1 MGYGCPMIRRYT
13 LLTEG
18 STDIALL
25 PILDWTIQRYTNQVF
40 YGEFAYRRGQG
51 LAEKICNV
59 LEDAPCDL
67 LFIHRDSDREEPI
80 RRYEEI
86 QVAIKEAKVDLPN
99 ICVVPVRMM
108 EAWLLFDSG
117 VLRQAA
123 GNRNSRASLTLPTL
137 AQLENVADPKTI
149 LREALRTAS
158 ERRGRKLDEF
168 NKQIPA
174 AMRRITQLTND
185 FSPLLHLSSF
195 QRLQKD
201 VRVTL
206 EAQGWCDS

>member
-1 MGYGCPMIRRYT
+1 MILRYT
-13 LLTEG
+13 FLTEG
-18 STDIALL
+18 STDAALL
-25 PILDWTIQRYTNQVF
+25 PILDWTIQRHTKQIF
-40 YGEFAYRRGQG
+40 TGEFVYRRGQG
-51 LAEKICNV
+51 LADKIHNA

-86 QVAIKEAKVDLPN
+86 QVALTEAKIDLPSV
-99 ICVVPVRMM
+99 CVVPVRMM

-123 GNRNSRASLTLPTL
+123 GNRNSRSSLNLPTI
-137 AQLENVADPKTI
+137 AQLETIADPKTV

-158 ERRGRKLDEF
+158 EHRGRRLEEF

-174 AMRRITQLTND
+174 AMRRITQLTDD
-185 FSPLLHLSSF
+185 FSPLLRLRAF
-195 QRLQKD
+195 QRLQDD
-201 VRVTL
+201 VRTTL
-206 EAQGWCDS
+206 EAQGWYKE

>member
-1 MGYGCPMIRRYT
+1 MIRRYT

-18 STDIALL
+18 STDAALL
-25 PILDWTIQRYTNQVF
+25 PILDWTIQRHTQQIF

-51 LAEKICNV
+51 LAEKICNA
-59 LEDAPCDL
+59 LDDAPCDL
-67 LFIHRDSDREEPI
+67 LFIHRDSDREDPV

-86 QVAIKEAKVDLPN
+86 QAALTEAGVDLPS
-99 ICVVPVRMM
+99 ICVVPVRMT
-108 EAWLLFDSG
+108 EAWLLFDVG

-123 GNRNSRASLTLPTL
+123 GNRNSRVPLNLPTL
-137 AQLENVADPKTI
+137 AQLENIADPKAV
-149 LREALRTAS
+149 LRDALRVAS

-174 AMRRITQLTND
+174 AMRRITQLTDD
-185 FSPLLHLSSF
+185 FTPLLRLSAF
-195 QRLQKD
+195 QRLQDD
-201 VRVTL
+201 VRITL